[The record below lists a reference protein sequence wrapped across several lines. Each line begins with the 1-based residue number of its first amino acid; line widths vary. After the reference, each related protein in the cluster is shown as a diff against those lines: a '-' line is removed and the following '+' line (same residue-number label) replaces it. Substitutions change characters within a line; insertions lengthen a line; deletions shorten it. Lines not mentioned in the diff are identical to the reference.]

1 MSFSWNL
8 VLVAAEKVV
17 DFFWKS
23 REVKEFVVHLLE
35 RYAKSTD
42 TDIDDMVVNL
52 VRSKLL
58 G

>member
-8 VLVAAEKVV
+8 ILVTAEKVV

-35 RYAKSTD
+35 RYSKSTD
-42 TDIDDMVVNL
+42 NEIDDMIVDI
-52 VRSKLL
+52 VRKKLL